1 MNEVAPYRSHLV
13 AHPRCRPTVMEVTTP
28 GTSTIIK
35 SYRYAIDPTPGQ
47 QRALLSHIGG
57 SRFAFN
63 HLLSLTLANWDE
75 NQARKD
81 AGEEVTK
88 DDYVDTGHFGLLR
101 LWSDTRDDVAPW
113 WGENGASAYNDATQ
127 RLSRA
132 MTNFYKKRAKVPRYK
147 RRGLG
152 ESVRFTNQAVHL
164 TDSHHVKVSRIG
176 EVKTYESTRKLYRH
190 LERGTGRIVAAT
202 ISRRSGTWF
211 ISFSASIT
219 ALIPTTRAPERIIG
233 IDVGLSTLYTGA
245 TTDGEHVLSVAN
257 PRNYQRRERQLAHA
271 QRQASRKQGPRRGVA
286 PSSRWKRANARVQK
300 VHASIAASR
309 SNLIHA
315 TTTRLAKNFDRI
327 VVEDLNISGMVK
339 NHSLAKHISDAA
351 WGEFVRQLEYKTQWY
366 GSVLVKA
373 DRFYASS
380 KTCSSCGHAKAK
392 LALDERQY
400 TCEVCDLTID
410 RDLNAAINLARWPSS
425 RTEGKPTSAGTH
437 SVAGRGGEV
446 RPSQQQLAGQAHPDE
461 ASTEAPPQLV

>member
-1 MNEVAPYRSHLV
+1 
-13 AHPRCRPTVMEVTTP
+13 MEVTTP

-101 LWSDTRDDVAPW
+101 LWSATRDDVAPW
-113 WGENGASAYNDATQ
+113 WGENGASAYNDAAQ

-132 MTNFYKKRAKVPRYK
+132 MTNFYTKRAKVPRYK

-351 WGEFVRQLEYKTQWY
+351 WG
-366 GSVLVKA
+366 
-373 DRFYASS
+373 
-380 KTCSSCGHAKAK
+380 
-392 LALDERQY
+392 
-400 TCEVCDLTID
+400 
-410 RDLNAAINLARWPSS
+410 
-425 RTEGKPTSAGTH
+425 
-437 SVAGRGGEV
+437 
-446 RPSQQQLAGQAHPDE
+446 
-461 ASTEAPPQLV
+461 

>member
-1 MNEVAPYRSHLV
+1 MI
-13 AHPRCRPTVMEVTTP
+13 T
-28 GTSTIIK
+28 K

-47 QRALLSHIGG
+47 QHALLSHIGG

-81 AGEEVTK
+81 AGEEVTR

-147 RRGLG
+147 RRGVG
-152 ESVRFTNQAVHL
+152 ESVRFGGDRVRL
-164 TDSHHVKVSRIG
+164 TDSHHVKVARIG
-176 EVKTYESTRKLYRH
+176 ELKTYESTRKLYRH
-190 LERGTGRIVAAT
+190 LERGTGHIVAAT

-211 ISFSASIT
+211 ISFCVEIT
-219 ALIPTTRAPERIIG
+219 ALIPTTRAPERVIG

-245 TTDGEHVLSVAN
+245 TTDGDHVLTVAN
-257 PRNYQRRERQLAHA
+257 PRNYQKRERQLAHA

-300 VHASIAASR
+300 IHAAIAASR
-309 SNLIHA
+309 SNLIHE
-315 TTTRLAKNFDRI
+315 TTTRLAKNYDLI
-327 VVEDLNISGMVK
+327 VVEDLNIPGMVK

-366 GSVLVKA
+366 GSTLIKA

>member
-1 MNEVAPYRSHLV
+1 MFYAHPSHL
-13 AHPRCRPTVMEVTTP
+13 AAEP
-28 GTSTIIK
+28 IK

-88 DDYVDTGHFGLLR
+88 DDCVDTGHFGLLR
-101 LWSDTRDDVAPW
+101 LWSATRDDVAPW
-113 WGENGASAYNDATQ
+113 WGENGASAYNDAAQ

-202 ISRRSGTWF
+202 MSAQIRHVVHLVLRIDHGPHPHHPGARAHHRHRRWALDPLHRGDDRRRARAVGGQPEELPEART
-211 ISFSASIT
+211 SAG
-219 ALIPTTRAPERIIG
+219 P
-233 IDVGLSTLYTGA
+233 
-245 TTDGEHVLSVAN
+245 
-257 PRNYQRRERQLAHA
+257 
-271 QRQASRKQGPRRGVA
+271 RKQGPRRGVA

>member
-1 MNEVAPYRSHLV
+1 MFYAHPSHL
-13 AHPRCRPTVMEVTTP
+13 AAEP
-28 GTSTIIK
+28 IK

-81 AGEEVTK
+81 DGEEVTK
-88 DDYVDTGHFGLLR
+88 DDCVDTGHFGLLR
-101 LWSDTRDDVAPW
+101 LWSATRDDVAPW
-113 WGENGASAYNDATQ
+113 WGENGASAYNDAAQ

-219 ALIPTTRAPERIIG
+219 ALIPTTRAPERVIG
-233 IDVGLSTLYTGA
+233 IDVGLYNQEGKVWSDSMRTLRYQIARFAWTGDYLDPSTFLDIMASDNGNNQTGWKNA
-245 TTDGEHVLSVAN
+245 EYDRLIAEAKTTSDPARRFACFQRCEEILVAEC
-257 PRNYQRRERQLAHA
+257 PIVPIYFYSRN
-271 QRQASRKQGPRRGVA
+271 
-286 PSSRWKRANARVQK
+286 
-300 VHASIAASR
+300 
-309 SNLIHA
+309 NL
-315 TTTRLAKNFDRI
+315 RLPD
-327 VVEDLNISGMVK
+327 VK
-339 NHSLAKHISDAA
+339 
-351 WGEFVRQLEYKTQWY
+351 GWY
-366 GSVLVKA
+366 GNL
-373 DRFYASS
+373 
-380 KTCSSCGHAKAK
+380 
-392 LALDERQY
+392 LDY
-400 TCEVCDLTID
+400 HPLKGVYLDP
-410 RDLNAAINLARWPSS
+410 A
-425 RTEGKPTSAGTH
+425 GK
-437 SVAGRGGEV
+437 
-446 RPSQQQLAGQAHPDE
+446 
-461 ASTEAPPQLV
+461 

>member
-1 MNEVAPYRSHLV
+1 M
-13 AHPRCRPTVMEVTTP
+13 
-28 GTSTIIK
+28 
-35 SYRYAIDPTPGQ
+35 
-47 QRALLSHIGG
+47 
-57 SRFAFN
+57 
-63 HLLSLTLANWDE
+63 
-75 NQARKD
+75 
-81 AGEEVTK
+81 
-88 DDYVDTGHFGLLR
+88 
-101 LWSDTRDDVAPW
+101 
-113 WGENGASAYNDATQ
+113 
-127 RLSRA
+127 
-132 MTNFYKKRAKVPRYK
+132 
-147 RRGLG
+147 
-152 ESVRFTNQAVHL
+152 
-164 TDSHHVKVSRIG
+164 
-176 EVKTYESTRKLYRH
+176 
-190 LERGTGRIVAAT
+190 
-202 ISRRSGTWF
+202 RRSGTWF

-437 SVAGRGGEV
+437 SVAGHGGEV